1 MTILNCIL
9 ISNLD
14 GSVTSGAGAFFLGF
28 LQRFL
33 HKTLKNEQELVTY
46 KKKVSGT
53 KQVGILVLAGRFSNF
68 LDNVKPYAR

>member
-1 MTILNCIL
+1 MEVLL
-9 ISNLD
+9 PEPER
-14 GSVTSGAGAFFLGF
+14 FFSGF

-53 KQVGILVLAGRFSNF
+53 KQVGILVLAG
-68 LDNVKPYAR
+68 

>member
-1 MTILNCIL
+1 M
-9 ISNLD
+9 
-14 GSVTSGAGAFFLGF
+14 FFLGF